1 MCSSSEALPI
11 SAHHPGRNERK
22 CTIKE
27 WDANTHEESNDDET
41 KACAEGVYE
50 REPVYPTLWWKNT
63 KQKVY
68 VYDNKTVIVLKES
81 LMDNMKMDKLMN
93 CDLNITDTLLN
104 SGHLFTCI
112 YKNVN
117 Y

>member
-1 MCSSSEALPI
+1 MLLKTKQNILCVSEKTNMCSSSEALPI
-11 SAHHPGRNERK
+11 LSHHPGRNESK

-63 KQKVY
+63 KQRVY
-68 VYDNKTVIVLKES
+68 VYDKKNSDAVKR
-81 LMDNMKMDKLMN
+81 
-93 CDLNITDTLLN
+93 ITNGQYEHRQVGELW
-104 SGHLFTCI
+104 
-112 YKNVN
+112 Y
-117 Y
+117 